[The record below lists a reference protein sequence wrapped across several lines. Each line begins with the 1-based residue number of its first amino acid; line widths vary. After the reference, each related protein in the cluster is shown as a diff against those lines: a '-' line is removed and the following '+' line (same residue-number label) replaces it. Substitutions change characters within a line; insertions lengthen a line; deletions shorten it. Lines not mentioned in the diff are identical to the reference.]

1 MEKQRKKTALGRAA
15 AGVFVLIVI
24 VVILSFSSMN
34 QLEHQALLNAGLAV
48 IGKFSAQASP
58 PTAHPS
64 NSTKP
69 PTAFRLLIGILSM
82 PQKYERRNLLRLVY
96 GLQTPKIA
104 LIDVKF
110 VFCNLTNEEHRAFV
124 ALEIK
129 RYDDIIILNCT
140 ENMNSG
146 KTYTY
151 FSSLPD
157 LFRSPPGTRPPPYD
171 YVMKVD
177 DDTFVRLAGLEET
190 LKDAAREDMYY
201 GFLAP
206 CDNVD
211 TFKPG
216 YMSGMGY
223 VLSWD
228 LGEWIRNS
236 SYAEK
241 HKVGH
246 EDLLVGDW
254 FRAGKVAKNR
264 YNNKPS
270 MYDFPGAGG
279 PEHTCSHDFIPSTV
293 AVHRV
298 KHNRDWMLVL
308 SYFNYTKDVKPS
320 SLYHIP

>member
-1 MEKQRKKTALGRAA
+1 MEKLQKKIAVGRAA
-15 AGVFVLIVI
+15 VGLSVFIVI
-24 VVILSFSSMN
+24 VVVLSFSSMN
-34 QLEHQALLNAGLAV
+34 QLEHRALLNAGLAV
-48 IGKFSAQASP
+48 IDRF
-58 PTAHPS
+58 TARTSQTAPPS
-64 NSTKP
+64 NCSAP
-69 PTAFRLLIGILSM
+69 LPAFRLLIGILTL

-104 LIDVKF
+104 QIDVKF
-110 VFCNLTNEEHRAFV
+110 VFCNLTNEEHLAFI

-140 ENMNSG
+140 ENMDSG

-151 FSSLPD
+151 FSSVPH
-157 LFRSPPGTRPPPYD
+157 LFGSTPGTRSPPYD
-171 YVMKVD
+171 YVMKAD

-206 CDNVD
+206 CDNMD
-211 TFKPG
+211 AFTAN
-216 YMSGMGY
+216 YMAGMAY

-228 LGEWIRNS
+228 LAEWIRS
-236 SYAEK
+236 SNYAK
-241 HKVGH
+241 SHQVGP

-264 YNNKPS
+264 YNNKPT
-270 MYDFPGAGG
+270 MYDFPGAVG
-279 PEHTCSHDFIPSTV
+279 PDHTCSHDFIPGTV

-298 KHNRDWMLVL
+298 KRNRDWLLVL
-308 SYFNYTKDVKPS
+308 SYFNYTKDIKPS